1 MPNQETKNRWVTI
14 NYFNKIK
21 DILAPVMVLEPR
33 ETSDFVVDTEP
44 LEDSRLVHTR
54 QKPAGYKSINSSAAR
69 II

>member
-1 MPNQETKNRWVTI
+1 
-14 NYFNKIK
+14 
-21 DILAPVMVLEPR
+21 MVLEPR